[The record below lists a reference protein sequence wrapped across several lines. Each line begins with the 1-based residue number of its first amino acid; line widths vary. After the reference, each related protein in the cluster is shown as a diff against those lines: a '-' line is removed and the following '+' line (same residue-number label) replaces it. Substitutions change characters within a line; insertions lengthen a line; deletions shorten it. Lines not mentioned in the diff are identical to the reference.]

1 MPAVSVDTVV
11 VGAGQA
17 GIAASEHLS
26 GHGIEH
32 VVLERDSIAE
42 SWRSARWDSLV
53 ANGPAWH
60 DRFPGL
66 EFKDRDPD
74 EFVPKEAIAD
84 YFADYARMI
93 KAPVECGVGVERVR
107 RNDGGP
113 GFLVETSGGR
123 YAADHVIAA
132 TGAFQTPVIPPLIP
146 GDAGLL
152 QIHSSDYRNPEQL
165 PDGAV
170 MVVGAGSSGSQ
181 IAEELMRAGRRV
193 YLSVGPHDR
202 PPRRYRG
209 RDNVWWLGILGEWDK
224 VTPAPGTEHVTIAVS
239 GVGGGRTIDFRN
251 FAASGMTL
259 VGRTEGYAGGK
270 LGFAGD
276 LQRNIAEGDRY
287 YLSLLDSADAYIA
300 RTGID
305 LPEEPEAREILP
317 DPDCLA
323 DPVRELDLEAGD
335 VASVVWATGFSRDYG
350 WLEVDALDGDGQPA
364 HMRGISTEPG
374 VYFLGLP
381 WLSRRGSSF
390 IWGVWHDAKFIAD
403 QIAIRR
409 AYSAHRPGSAG
420 G

>member
-1 MPAVSVDTVV
+1 
-11 VGAGQA
+11 
-17 GIAASEHLS
+17 
-26 GHGIEH
+26 
-32 VVLERDSIAE
+32 
-42 SWRSARWDSLV
+42 
-53 ANGPAWH
+53 
-60 DRFPGL
+60 
-66 EFKDRDPD
+66 
-74 EFVPKEAIAD
+74 
-84 YFADYARMI
+84 
-93 KAPVECGVGVERVR
+93 
-107 RNDGGP
+107 
-113 GFLVETSGGR
+113 
-123 YAADHVIAA
+123 
-132 TGAFQTPVIPPLIP
+132 
-146 GDAGLL
+146 
-152 QIHSSDYRNPEQL
+152 
-165 PDGAV
+165 
-170 MVVGAGSSGSQ
+170 
-181 IAEELMRAGRRV
+181 
-193 YLSVGPHDR
+193 
-202 PPRRYRG
+202 
-209 RDNVWWLGILGEWDK
+209 
-224 VTPAPGTEHVTIAVS
+224 
-239 GVGGGRTIDFRN
+239 
-251 FAASGMTL
+251 MTL

-409 AYSAHRPGSAG
+409 SYSAHRPGSAG